1 MDSDAPSNPAGLPTR
16 IVAGEY
22 PENTYIAGGLIDKFQ
37 IVGNL
42 IDSVIAASALPYN
55 GTYPEPAAGPNSTA
69 PPFADPSVP
78 MSIVLAGGTINP
90 SFAATSTTPSTPTV
104 TGVVMTSTHVYTAD
118 YAGIFASNT
127 AAVIVGTPPSG

>member
-1 MDSDAPSNPAGLPTR
+1 
-16 IVAGEY
+16 
-22 PENTYIAGGLIDKFQ
+22 
-37 IVGNL
+37 
-42 IDSVIAASALPYN
+42 
-55 GTYPEPAAGPNSTA
+55 
-69 PPFADPSVP
+69 